1 MAKKTKLTG
10 KCLYDIVVSKSKKLI
25 EGIKIPFQK
34 QNLRRQ
40 FQSQV
45 TNAASEFIDLKA
57 KFIELLMEVKNV
69 DVERLID
76 IKKDM
81 KEIYEESLIIAEIY
95 ENLFGETLDIEIDE
109 EDLNISAPD
118 VLSQAVEVDEE
129 DED

>member
-118 VLSQAVEVDEE
+118 VLSQAVEVDDV